1 MVSMWMS
8 EGNTAVL
15 FEGFSLFIYLVHS
28 LFFVF
33 FFLPFPAT

>member
-1 MVSMWMS
+1 MWTS

-28 LFFVF
+28 LFF